1 MKISLMSTSSGWLIA
16 NATMA
21 GRGFSEAAARAGD
34 DDDLSRDALCL
45 AVHDDSISRG
55 SCG

>member
-1 MKISLMSTSSGWLIA
+1 MRISLMSTSSGWLVA

-21 GRGFSEAAARAGD
+21 GRGFAEAAARAGD

-45 AVHDDSISRG
+45 AVHDDSISRE